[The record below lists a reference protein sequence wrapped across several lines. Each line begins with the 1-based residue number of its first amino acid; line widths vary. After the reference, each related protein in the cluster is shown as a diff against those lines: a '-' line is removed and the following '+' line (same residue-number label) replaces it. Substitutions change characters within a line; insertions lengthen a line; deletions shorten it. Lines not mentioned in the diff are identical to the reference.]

1 MAKKISDY
9 ERLIAFVTTAPEA
22 EVKTAL
28 ETAATIARARGFD
41 VGGRKK
47 KSAKPAATTRRR
59 REPSQTDATDKTST
73 DAPASSAAAAGS

>member
-22 EVKTAL
+22 EVKSAL

-47 KSAKPAATTRRR
+47 KSATGGTRTRKPKPAPTGGET
-59 REPSQTDATDKTST
+59 
-73 DAPASSAAAAGS
+73 PASSASTAGS